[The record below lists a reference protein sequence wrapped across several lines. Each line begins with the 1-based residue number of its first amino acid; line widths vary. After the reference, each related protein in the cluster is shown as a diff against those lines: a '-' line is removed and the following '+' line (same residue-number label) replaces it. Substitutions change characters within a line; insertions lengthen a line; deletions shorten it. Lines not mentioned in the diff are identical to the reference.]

1 MKNTLKLKSI
11 GALFLGAIAFSSCV
25 TSKVHKDLQAQ
36 YQACQDEVEALRNQ
50 NREMGENNTELQS
63 RFNRSSQ
70 KVESLSADTTE
81 LRNELRTARK
91 NYNELNKSYEF
102 LLKNNNT
109 LLANNARENKALLT
123 QMEALQSKLQSK
135 EDSLRLEQNRL
146 MQISTQLA
154 AREQRV
160 NELEG
165 IIQRK
170 DSVVEY
176 VRSKVSD
183 ALLGFQG
190 NGLTVEMKNGQ
201 VYVSMDNSLLFASG
215 SWNVAPQG
223 KMALEKLSAVLSE
236 NPDIRIL
243 VEGHTDDDAYRG
255 RGQVSDNWDLS
266 VMRATSVVKIITL
279 NSGIDPKRITAAG
292 RGEFLPLAENSSS
305 EGKATN
311 RRTEIILT
319 PDLTE
324 LADLIETIK

>member
-1 MKNTLKLKSI
+1 MKSLSAKTVGLLAMGSL
-11 GALFLGAIAFSSCV
+11 ALSSCV

-36 YQACQDEVEALRNQ
+36 YQACQDEVEALRNK
-50 NREMGENNTELQS
+50 NREMEENNTELKAK
-63 RFNRSSQ
+63 FDRSSQ
-70 KVESLSADTTE
+70 KVESLTADTTQLGND
-81 LRNELRTARK
+81 LRMARR
-91 NYNELNKSYEF
+91 NYDELNKSYEF

-123 QMEALQSKLQSK
+123 QMEALQTKLQTK
-135 EDSLRLEQNRL
+135 EDSLRIEQARL
-146 MQISTQLA
+146 SEISTQLA

-223 KMALEKLSAVLSE
+223 KVALEKLAAVLAD

-266 VMRATSVVKIITL
+266 VMRATSVVKIITE

-292 RGEFLPLAENSSS
+292 RGEFLPLADNGTA

>member
-1 MKNTLKLKSI
+1 MGSL
-11 GALFLGAIAFSSCV
+11 ALSSCV

-36 YQACQDEVEALRNQ
+36 YQACQDEVEALRNK
-50 NREMGENNTELQS
+50 NREMEENNTELQAK
-63 RFNRSSQ
+63 FDRSSQ
-70 KVESLSADTTE
+70 KVESLTADTTQLGND
-81 LRNELRTARK
+81 LRMARR
-91 NYNELNKSYEF
+91 NYDELNKSYEF

-123 QMEALQSKLQSK
+123 QMEALQTKLQTK
-135 EDSLRLEQNRL
+135 EDSLRIEQARL
-146 MQISTQLA
+146 SEISTQLA

-223 KMALEKLSAVLSE
+223 KVALEKLAAVLAD

-266 VMRATSVVKIITL
+266 VMRATSVVKIITE

-292 RGEFLPLAENSSS
+292 RGEFLPLADNGTA